1 MTDIGYDGC
10 LVHEAS
16 RVSLQVCERF
26 HDRNGVLGWSRAE
39 ESPVSRA
46 ESKFDT
52 IRVIRRD

>member
-1 MTDIGYDGC
+1 MMDIGYDGR

-16 RVSLQVCERF
+16 RISFQVRERF

-52 IRVIRRD
+52 IRVIC